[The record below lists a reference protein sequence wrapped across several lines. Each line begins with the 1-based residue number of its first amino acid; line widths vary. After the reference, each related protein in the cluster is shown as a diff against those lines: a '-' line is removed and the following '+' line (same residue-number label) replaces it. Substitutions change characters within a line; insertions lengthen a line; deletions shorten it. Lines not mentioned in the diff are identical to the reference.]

1 MRVVNVVGA
10 WPDVVKMAPLM
21 RAMRRSG
28 LTPILVHTGQPD
40 GPTSP
45 RVFDDLEM
53 PLPDFDLGVRSGS
66 PATQTADIMR
76 RLERVLDSLRPDLVL
91 VVGDLNSTLAAAL
104 TAVKL
109 HIQVIHLEAGLRCG
123 TRMLATEVNRLLTDA
138 VSDVLFVTEE
148 SARENLLREGVPADR
163 VHFVG
168 NVMIDALQACRRRW
182 GHSSIL
188 SRLELADGEP
198 YAVVTLHDPSNVDD
212 PLTLMNFLEAFEQLV
227 PQIPIV
233 FSLHPRVKQQLL
245 RQGYLCRTLSGSV
258 EPLHRKGIA
267 YVDPLGYLDFIALMS
282 RARLVL
288 TDAGRVQDET
298 TFLGVPCL
306 TLRNSTERPVTIAHG
321 TNRVIGTDPDA
332 IVNAALATLDARVP
346 RTGPP
351 PLWDGRAAERIVGVL
366 AGASAVEEAAA

>member
-1 MRVVNVVGA
+1 MRLVNVVGA
-10 WPDVVKMAPLM
+10 RPDMVKMVPLM

-40 GPTSP
+40 APMARTG
-45 RVFDDLEM
+45 FDDLEM
-53 PLPDFDLGVRSGS
+53 PASDFDLGVASGS

-109 HIQVIHLEAGLRCG
+109 HIQVVHLEAGLRCG
-123 TRMLATEVNRLLTDA
+123 DRTMPAEVNRLLTDA

-148 SARENLLREGVPADR
+148 SGRDNLLREGMPAER

-168 NVMIDALQACRRRW
+168 NVMIDALQSCWRTWRQ
-182 GHSSIL
+182 SSIL
-188 SRLELADGEP
+188 SRLGLADGDP
-198 YAVVTLHDPSNVDD
+198 YAVLTLHCPSNVDD
-212 PLTLMNFLEAFEQLV
+212 PLTLMTFLDAFEAVARQV
-227 PQIPIV
+227 PIV
-233 FSLHPRVKQQLL
+233 FSLHPRVKQHLL
-245 RQGYLCRTLSGSV
+245 RQGYLCRTLRGSA

-282 RARLVL
+282 RSRLVL

-306 TLRNSTERPVTIAHG
+306 TLRDSTERPATVTHG
-321 TNRVIGTDPDA
+321 TNRIVGTDPGR
-332 IVNAALATLDARVP
+332 IVDAALAALDVRFS
-346 RTGPP
+346 RTELP
-351 PLWDGRAAERIVGVL
+351 PLWDGQAAERIVGIL
-366 AGASAVEEAAA
+366 AGASVQEAAA

>member
-10 WPDVVKMAPLM
+10 WPDVVKMPPLM

-40 GPTSP
+40 AATSP
-45 RVFDDLEM
+45 RHFDELEM

-123 TRMLATEVNRLLTDA
+123 NRMLATEVNRLLTDA

-148 SARENLLREGVPADR
+148 SARENLLRESVPADR

-188 SRLELADGEP
+188 SRLGLADGDP

-227 PQIPIV
+227 RQIPIV

-245 RQGYLCRTLSGSV
+245 RQGYLCRTLSASV

-332 IVNAALATLDARVP
+332 IVNAALATLDARAP

>member
-1 MRVVNVVGA
+1 MRLVNVVGA

-21 RAMRRSG
+21 RAMRRAG

-109 HIQVIHLEAGLRCG
+109 HIQLVHLEAGLRCG
-123 TRMLATEVNRLLTDA
+123 DRTLAAEVNRFLTDA
-138 VSDVLFVTEE
+138 VSDTLFVTEE
-148 SARENLLREGVPADR
+148 GGRDNLLREGVRADR

-168 NVMIDALQACRRRW
+168 NVMIDALQASRRRW
-182 GHSSIL
+182 GQSSIL
-188 SRLELADGEP
+188 SRLGLADGDP
-198 YAVVTLHDPSNVDD
+198 YAVVTLHGPSNVDD
-212 PLTLMNFLEAFEQLV
+212 PLTLMNFLDAFEQLARQV
-227 PQIPIV
+227 PIV

-245 RQGYLCRTLSGSV
+245 RQGYLCRTLPGSV
-258 EPLHRKGIA
+258 APFHRKGIA

-282 RARLVL
+282 RASLVL

-298 TFLGVPCL
+298 TFLGVRCL
-306 TLRNSTERPVTIAHG
+306 TLRDSTERPATVTHG
-321 TNRVIGTDPDA
+321 TNRIIGTDPGR
-332 IVNAALATLDARVP
+332 IVDAALAALAGPFP

-366 AGASAVEEAAA
+366 AGASVEEIAA